1 MTLKIYISGH
11 PKILAFVNDGGLLG
25 VLESVYHAVP
35 MVVMP
40 VFCEHGTNSRKPK
53 DDGYALVLDLHN
65 LTEDMLFSST
75 IEVIDDKRLVSLKVW

>member
-1 MTLKIYISGH
+1 M
-11 PKILAFVNDGGLLG
+11 AFVNHGGLLG

-35 MVVMP
+35 MVAVP

-65 LTEDMLFSST
+65 LTENTLFSSIT
-75 IEVIDDKRLVSLKVW
+75 EVIDDKRFVSGIPGTFGQININVLYL